1 MNVQIKRVYDPVER
15 GDGLRVLVDR
25 LWPRGLSKEDAEIDL
40 WVKDLAPS
48 TELRRWFHSDAG
60 TWTEFKKRY
69 HRELLAHKDAAI
81 ELRKQIGLR
90 KATFLYASKAVA
102 HNHAQLLKAHLEKLH

>member
-1 MNVQIKRVYDPVER
+1 MNVQVKRVYDPVER
-15 GDGLRVLVDR
+15 GDGFRVLVDR

-60 TWTEFKKRY
+60 NWAEFKKRY
-69 HRELLAHKDAAI
+69 NRELSAHEDAAI
-81 ELRKQIGLR
+81 ELRKQIGPR

-102 HNHAQLLKAHLEKLH
+102 HNHAQLLKAHLEKLY